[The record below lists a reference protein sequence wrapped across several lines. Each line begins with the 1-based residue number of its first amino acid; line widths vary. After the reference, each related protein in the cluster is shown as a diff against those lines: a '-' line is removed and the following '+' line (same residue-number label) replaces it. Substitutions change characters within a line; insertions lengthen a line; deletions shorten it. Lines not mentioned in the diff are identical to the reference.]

1 MAKFARRR
9 SRSFRSLYRA
19 IVDLCRTPLEE
30 GVAATNADH
39 YVKRYRSAEFAL
51 AMIFHFI
58 LGLRSL
64 RELAIRLAEDSQL
77 TRLIS
82 MRGIS
87 KSHLPKL
94 LHARPADLWAPLI
107 AELIHRLSPTD
118 APSQAWAIDAT
129 TLTLGAKLLARMTGR
144 DLKRENA
151 GAKLSVV
158 VNLDSKRFERL
169 HISMGSG
176 HDAEHTHQ
184 LLPADWIIAGLT
196 FVFDRGY
203 RSYAFY
209 RDLIRRRAHFV
220 TRECANDH
228 FEPLQA
234 ISLDPAHPEIVDDE
248 IGILGGTSLK
258 DSEKMLV
265 RRVVKRCEDDEELVF
280 FTTRLDLSAADVAML
295 YQRRWVIEIFFRW
308 LKSAINLKRPLGY
321 GLEAT
326 MHTILAALA
335 AYCLALLLAEWT
347 PSRTTKRP
355 VPRIASSIQRLRAR
369 LYEKPR
375 ARELRCLGFL

>member
-1 MAKFARRR
+1 MARFARRR
-9 SRSFRSLYRA
+9 SRSFRTVYRA
-19 IVDLCRTPLEE
+19 VVKMCQKPLDES
-30 GVAATNADH
+30 VAATEADR
-39 YVKRYRSAEFAL
+39 YIKRYPSRDFAL
-51 AMIFHFI
+51 ALIFHFI

-64 RELAIRLAEDSQL
+64 RELQIHLAEDSRL
-77 TRLIS
+77 TRLIG

-87 KSHLPKL
+87 HSHLPRL
-94 LHARPADLWAPLI
+94 LHRRPPDLWASLI
-107 AELIHRLSPTD
+107 AELIQRLSPTD
-118 APSQAWAIDAT
+118 APSKVWAIDAT

-144 DLKRENA
+144 DLERENA

-158 VNLDSKRFERL
+158 VNLDDKRFERL

-176 HDAEHTHQ
+176 HDAEHTDK
-184 LLPADWIIAGLT
+184 LLPVDWIIAGLT

-203 RSYAFY
+203 RSYTFY
-209 RDLIRRRAHFV
+209 RDLIKRRAHFV

-228 FEPLQA
+228 FEPMRA

-265 RRVVKRCEDDEELVF
+265 RRVVKRCEDDQELVF

-308 LKSAINLKRPLGY
+308 LKSNINLKRPLGY

-326 MHTILAALA
+326 MHTIYAALA

-369 LYEKPR
+369 LYERPIT
-375 ARELRCLGFL
+375 RELHCLGFL